1 MRACGYLIT
10 VGLLVSGC
18 SSLPDFGKWF
28 EGDTD
33 EQAKTLVA
41 EAAKTAG
48 ENSEEPEK
56 AVQQL
61 AYEKTTSS
69 LADRMSNVLTSDNS
83 NTRISITG
91 QDTENTSLRLMNL
104 TMLGEMAGSGSTLSS
119 PPILYKPERST
130 LNVGIGRRILS
141 TDEKT
146 MYGLNA
152 FLDYAPNYSHQ
163 RASLGFELRSAAFRI
178 ERQSIC
184 SD

>member
-1 MRACGYLIT
+1 MRAGGYLIT

-28 EGDTD
+28 EEDTD

-56 AVQQL
+56 AVKQL
-61 AYEKTTSS
+61 AYEKATSS

-91 QDTENTSLRLMNL
+91 QEPKTRVCLMNL
-104 TMLGEMAGSGSTLSS
+104 TMLVRWLQWCQLC
-119 PPILYKPERST
+119 PVLILYKPDRST

-141 TDEKT
+141 ADENT

-152 FLDYAPNYSHQ
+152 F
-163 RASLGFELRSAAFRI
+163 
-178 ERQSIC
+178 
-184 SD
+184 

>member
-33 EQAKTLVA
+33 QQAKTLLA

-61 AYEKTTSS
+61 AYEKATSN

-91 QDTENTSLRLMNL
+91 HDTENTSVRLMNL
-104 TMLGEMAGSGSTLSS
+104 TMLGEIAGQWCQLCPVLDFIQARSVYAKCWHWS
-119 PPILYKPERST
+119 PNSECGRKD
-130 LNVGIGRRILS
+130 NV
-141 TDEKT
+141 
-146 MYGLNA
+146 
-152 FLDYAPNYSHQ
+152 
-163 RASLGFELRSAAFRI
+163 
-178 ERQSIC
+178 
-184 SD
+184 